1 MSDATHDVHDHREL
15 LKQIARQAMVDYGLW
30 PEFSREALDEAERA
44 TVPASPS
51 SGAPPEAAPVRDL
64 RHLLWCSI
72 DNDDSRDLDQL
83 SVSEPQAG
91 GAVRVRVAIADVD
104 ALVKA
109 GGAIDA
115 HARQNTTSVYTPAAI
130 FPMLPERLST
140 DLTSLAFGEERHA
153 LVVDL
158 VIDREG
164 TTRDATVYRGLVV
177 NRAKLAY
184 NSVAAW
190 LEGESRVP
198 EAVAAVP
205 GLAENV
211 KRQDEAAQRL
221 RRSRLERGA
230 LDFQTIEARPIFDG
244 NAVTALAE
252 ERDNR
257 ARNLIEDFMIA
268 ANSATA
274 QFLEAKGFPSIRRVV
289 RSPERWDRLEALA
302 ATHGV
307 TLPPDPDSRALA
319 AFLAVRRAAD
329 PVRFPDLSLAVI
341 KLLGA
346 GEYVVDR
353 PHQGSE
359 GHFGL
364 AVKDYTHSTA
374 PNRRF
379 PDLVTQRLLKAAI
392 AEAPVPYAA
401 DELDRIAAHCTDMED
416 EAHKV
421 ERLARKAAAALLLES
436 QIGQSFDGIVTGA
449 SAKGTWVR
457 VFKPPVEG
465 KLMRGIEGLDVGD
478 RVRVRL
484 VHTDAR
490 RGFIDFARA

>member
-1 MSDATHDVHDHREL
+1 MNDATHDAHDHREL

-30 PEFSREALDEAERA
+30 PDFSREALDEADRA
-44 TVPASPS
+44 HAAVPPGFGAS
-51 SGAPPEAAPVRDL
+51 APVAPVGDL

-83 SVSEPQAG
+83 SVSEAQSD
-91 GAVRVRVAIADVD
+91 GAVRILVAIADVD
-104 ALVKA
+104 ALAKA

-115 HARQNTTSVYTPAAI
+115 HARQNTTSVYTPAAL

-158 VIDREG
+158 VIDSQG
-164 TTRDATVYRGLVV
+164 ATTEATVYRALVV

-184 NSVAAW
+184 DSVAAW
-190 LEGESRVP
+190 LEGGSP
-198 EAVAAVP
+198 MPAAMAAVP
-205 GLAENV
+205 GMAEDV
-211 KRQDEAAQRL
+211 RRQDEVAERL

-230 LDFQTIEARPIFDG
+230 LDFQTIEARPVFDG
-244 NAVTALAE
+244 NVVKALSE

-268 ANSATA
+268 ANGATA
-274 QFLEAKGFPSIRRVV
+274 RFLEVKGFPSLRRVV

-302 ATHGV
+302 AGYGV

-319 AFLAVRRAAD
+319 TFLAVRRAAD

-353 PHQGSE
+353 PHQEGD

-392 AEAPVPYAA
+392 AGVAVPYAA

-421 ERLARKAAAALLLES
+421 ERLAKKAAAALLLEP
-436 QIGQSFDGIVTGA
+436 QIGQVFDAIVTGA
-449 SAKGTWVR
+449 SKKGTWVR
-457 VFKPPVEG
+457 VFNPPVEG
-465 KLMRGIEGLDVGD
+465 KLVRGFEGLDVGD

-490 RGFIDFARA
+490 RGFIDFSRA

>member
-1 MSDATHDVHDHREL
+1 MHDTTNEVHNHREL

-30 PEFSREALDEAERA
+30 PDFSREALDEAGRA
-44 TVPASPS
+44 KALASAAPDA
-51 SGAPPEAAPVRDL
+51 APPAAPVRDL
-64 RHLLWCSI
+64 RHLPWCSI

-83 SVSEPQAG
+83 SVSQPHAD
-91 GAVRVRVAIADVD
+91 GAARILVAIADVD
-104 ALVKA
+104 ALAKA

-115 HARQNTTSVYTPAAI
+115 HARQNTTSVYTPAEI

-140 DLTSLAFGEERHA
+140 DLSSLAFGEERRA

-158 VIDREG
+158 VIDNQG
-164 TTRDATVYRGLVV
+164 STTEATVYRGLVV

-184 NSVAAW
+184 TSVAAW
-190 LEGESRVP
+190 LEGESPMP
-198 EAVAAVP
+198 EAMASVP
-205 GLAENV
+205 GMAEDV
-211 KRQDEAAQRL
+211 RRQDEVAQRL

-230 LDFQTIEARPIFDG
+230 LDFQTIEARPVFDG
-244 NAVTALAE
+244 NAVQTLAE

-274 QFLEAKGFPSIRRVV
+274 RFLETKGFPSIRRVV

-302 ATHGV
+302 AGYGV
-307 TLPPDPDSRALA
+307 RLPADPDSRALA
-319 AFLAVRRAAD
+319 DFLATRRAAD
-329 PVRFPDLSLAVI
+329 PLRFPDLSLAVI

-353 PHQGSE
+353 PGQDGD

-392 AEAPVPYAA
+392 SGSAVPYAA
-401 DELDRIAAHCTDMED
+401 DDLDRIAGHCTDMED

-421 ERLARKAAAALLLES
+421 ERLAKKAAAALLLES
-436 QIGQSFDGIVTGA
+436 QIGQSFDAIVTGA

-465 KLMRGIEGLDVGD
+465 KLMRGVEGLDVGD

-490 RGFIDFARA
+490 RGFIDFVRA

>member
-1 MSDATHDVHDHREL
+1 MNGTTHGAEDHRDL
-15 LKQIARQAMVDYGLW
+15 LKQVARQAMVDYGLW
-30 PEFSREALDEAERA
+30 PEFSRAALDEAARAIAVTSERPDA
-44 TVPASPS
+44 SSPA
-51 SGAPPEAAPVRDL
+51 AVRDL
-64 RHLLWCSI
+64 RHLPWCSI

-83 SVSEPQAG
+83 SVSEPQAD
-91 GAVRVRVAIADVD
+91 GAVRILVAIADVD
-104 ALVKA
+104 ALAKA

-115 HARQNTTSVYTPAAI
+115 HARQNTTSVYTPAEI

-158 VIDREG
+158 VIDIHG
-164 TTRDATVYRGLVV
+164 ATTEAVVYRALVV

-190 LEGESRVP
+190 LEGESPMP
-198 EAVAAVP
+198 EAIAGVP
-205 GLAENV
+205 GMAEDV
-211 KRQDEAAQRL
+211 KRQDEVAQRL

-230 LDFQTIEARPIFDG
+230 LDFQTIEARPVFDG
-244 NAVTALAE
+244 NTVNALSE

-274 QFLEAKGFPSIRRVV
+274 RFLEMKGFPSIRRVV

-302 ATHGV
+302 AGYGV
-307 TLPPDPDSRALA
+307 KLPPDPDSRALG
-319 AFLAVRRAAD
+319 AFLAARRAAD

-353 PHQGSE
+353 PHQDGD

-379 PDLVTQRLLKAAI
+379 PDLVTQRLLKAAL
-392 AEAPVPYAA
+392 AGSPVPYAA

-436 QIGQSFDGIVTGA
+436 QIGQSFDAIVTGA

-465 KLMRGIEGLDVGD
+465 KLMRGFEGLDVGD

-484 VHTDAR
+484 THTDAR
-490 RGFIDFARA
+490 RGFIDFVKA

>member
-1 MSDATHDVHDHREL
+1 MNDATHEVHDHREL
-15 LKQIARQAMVDYGLW
+15 LRQIARQAMVDYGLW
-30 PEFSREALDEAERA
+30 PDFSREALDEADRA
-44 TVPASPS
+44 SAPASASP
-51 SGAPPEAAPVRDL
+51 GAPPEAAPVRDL
-64 RHLLWCSI
+64 RHLPWCSI

-83 SVSEPQAG
+83 TVSQPQAG
-91 GAVRVRVAIADVD
+91 GAVRILVAIADVD
-104 ALVKA
+104 ALVRP
-109 GGAIDA
+109 GHAIDA

-158 VIDREG
+158 VIDSEG
-164 TTRDATVYRGLVV
+164 TTTEATVYPALVV

-190 LEGESRVP
+190 LEGESPMP
-198 EAVAAVP
+198 EAMAGVP
-205 GLAENV
+205 GLAEDV
-211 KRQDEAAQRL
+211 KRQDEVAQRL

-230 LDFQTIEARPIFDG
+230 LDFQTIEARPVFDDNTV
-244 NAVTALAE
+244 NALFE

-268 ANSATA
+268 ANGATA
-274 QFLEAKGFPSIRRVV
+274 RFLETKGFPSIRRVV

-302 ATHGV
+302 AGYGV
-307 TLPPDPDSRALA
+307 TLPPDPEPRALA
-319 AFLAVRRAAD
+319 DFLATRRAAD
-329 PVRFPDLSLAVI
+329 PLRFPDLSLAVI

-353 PHQGSE
+353 PHQDSE

-379 PDLVTQRLLKAAI
+379 PDLVTQRLLKAAL
-392 AEAPVPYAA
+392 AGAPVPYAA

-421 ERLARKAAAALLLES
+421 ERLAKKAAAALLLES
-436 QIGQSFDGIVTGA
+436 QIGQSFDAIVTGA

-484 VHTDAR
+484 VRTDAR
-490 RGFIDFARA
+490 RGFIDFVRA

>member
-1 MSDATHDVHDHREL
+1 MNDTAHDAHDHREL
-15 LKQIARQAMVDYGLW
+15 LTQIARQAMVDYGLW
-30 PEFSREALDEAERA
+30 PDFSREALDEAARA
-44 TVPASPS
+44 HAAVLPG
-51 SGAPPEAAPVRDL
+51 SGASVPAAPVRDL
-64 RHLLWCSI
+64 RHLPWCSI

-91 GAVRVRVAIADVD
+91 GAVRILVAIADVD
-104 ALVKA
+104 ALAKA

-158 VIDREG
+158 VIDSQGATIE
-164 TTRDATVYRGLVV
+164 ATVYRALVV

-190 LEGESRVP
+190 LEGGSPMP
-198 EAVAAVP
+198 EAMAGVS
-205 GLAENV
+205 GLADQI
-211 KRQDEAAQRL
+211 RTQDEVAQRL

-244 NAVTALAE
+244 NTVNALSE

-274 QFLEAKGFPSIRRVV
+274 RFLETKGFPSIRRVV

-302 ATHGV
+302 AGYGA

-319 AFLAVRRAAD
+319 DFLATRRAAD
-329 PVRFPDLSLAVI
+329 PLRFPDLSLSVI

-353 PHQGSE
+353 PHQEGD

-379 PDLVTQRLLKAAI
+379 PDLVTQRLLKAAL
-392 AEAPVPYAA
+392 AGAPVPYAA

-436 QIGQSFDGIVTGA
+436 QIGQSFDAIVTGA
-449 SAKGTWVR
+449 SSKGTWVR
-457 VFKPPVEG
+457 VFTPPVEG
-465 KLMRGIEGLDVGD
+465 KLMRGVEGLDVGD

-490 RGFIDFARA
+490 RGFVDFVRG

>member
-1 MSDATHDVHDHREL
+1 MNDAMHEAHDHREL
-15 LKQIARQAMVDYGLW
+15 LQQIARQAMADYGLW
-30 PEFSREALDEAERA
+30 PDFSREALDEAEQA
-44 TVPASPS
+44 HALVASDPGASPS
-51 SGAPPEAAPVRDL
+51 AEQVRDL
-64 RHLLWCSI
+64 RQLPWCSI

-83 SVSEPQAG
+83 SVSETQAG
-91 GAVRVRVAIADVD
+91 GAIRILVAIADVD
-104 ALVKA
+104 AVARA

-140 DLTSLAFGEERHA
+140 DLTSLAFGEERYSLVTD
-153 LVVDL
+153 LVVDAAGAAT
-158 VIDREG
+158 ES
-164 TTRDATVYRGLVV
+164 TVYRALVL
-177 NRAKLAY
+177 NHAKLAY

-190 LEGESRVP
+190 LDGEAPMP
-198 EAVAAVP
+198 EALAAVP
-205 GLAENV
+205 GLADDLR
-211 KRQDEAAQRL
+211 RQDEAASRL

-230 LDFQTIEARPIFDG
+230 LDFQTIEARPIFEG
-244 NAVTALAE
+244 NAVKALSE

-257 ARNLIEDFMIA
+257 ARNLIEDLMIA
-268 ANSATA
+268 ANSATVR
-274 QFLEAKGFPSIRRVV
+274 FLEAKEFPSIRRVV
-289 RSPERWDRLEALA
+289 RSPERWDRLETLA
-302 ATHGV
+302 AGYGV
-307 TLPPDPDSRALA
+307 TLPPEPDSKALA
-319 AFLAVRRAAD
+319 AFLATRRAAD
-329 PVRFPDLSLAVI
+329 PIRFPDLSLSVI

-353 PHQGSE
+353 PHQEGE

-379 PDLVTQRLLKAAI
+379 PDLVTQRLLKAAL
-392 AEAPVPYAA
+392 AGSPVPYAD

-436 QIGQSFDGIVTGA
+436 HIGELFDAIVTGA

-465 KLMRGIEGLDVGD
+465 KLMRGVEGLDVGD

-490 RGFIDFARA
+490 RGFIDFVRA